1 MPILA
6 IDAGNT
12 RIKWG
17 LWEDRGFIAQG
28 ALLTARAGE
37 LADALHMLARPD
49 RVVGCSVAD
58 SQVRSQIDQALAAWG
73 ARPQWIVGRRT
84 QCGVVSRY
92 AEPEQLGAD
101 RWAALIGA
109 RVRHSGD
116 AVVVVNVGT
125 AVTIDALSA
134 EGEFLGG
141 LILPGPEL
149 MAEVLAT
156 GTAGLPR
163 QQGRFELFPTSTANA
178 IFSGSLQAVCGA
190 IERIERALAVAGP
203 AEPQIVMSGG
213 SGDLVASQLGR
224 PVTLAPNLVLEGLIA
239 VARS

>member
-28 ALLTARAGE
+28 SLLTARADE
-37 LADALHMLARPD
+37 LADALHMLSRPD
-49 RVVGCSVAD
+49 RVVGCSVA
-58 SQVRSQIDQALAAWG
+58 SAHVRSRIEQALAAWG
-73 ARPQWIVGRRT
+73 VRPEWIVSRRA

-92 AEPEQLGAD
+92 AEPAQLGGD

-109 RVRHSGD
+109 RARHSGGC
-116 AVVVVNVGT
+116 VVVNVGT

-149 MAEVLAT
+149 MAEALAT

-163 QQGRFELFPTSTANA
+163 QQGQFELFPTSTANA

-190 IERIERALAVAGP
+190 IERIERALAA
-203 AEPQIVMSGG
+203 AIQAQPQIVMSGG
-213 SGDLVASQLGR
+213 SGDLVASQLAR

>member
-28 ALLTARAGE
+28 SLLTARADE
-37 LADALHMLARPD
+37 LADALHMLARPA
-49 RVVGCSVAD
+49 RVVGCSVAGTK
-58 SQVRSQIDQALAAWG
+58 VRSRIEQALAAWG
-73 ARPQWIVGRRT
+73 VRPEWIVSRRT

-92 AEPEQLGAD
+92 AEPGQLGAD

-109 RVRHSGD
+109 RARHSG
-116 AVVVVNVGT
+116 ACVVVNVGT

-149 MAEVLAT
+149 MAEALAT

-163 QQGRFELFPTSTANA
+163 QQGQFELFPTSTANA

-190 IERIERALAVAGP
+190 IERIERALAA
-203 AEPQIVMSGG
+203 ASQAQPQIVMSGG
-213 SGDLVASQLGR
+213 SGDLVASQLAR
-224 PVTLAPNLVLEGLIA
+224 PITLAPNLVLEGLIA

>member
-37 LADALHMLARPD
+37 LADALHMLARPG
-49 RVVGCSVAD
+49 RAIGCSVAGTR
-58 SQVRSQIDQALAAWG
+58 VRGQIEQALAAWG
-73 ARPQWIVGRRT
+73 VRPEWVVSRRT

-92 AEPEQLGAD
+92 ADPGQLGAD

-109 RVRHSGD
+109 RMRCPGD
-116 AVVVVNVGT
+116 AAVVVNVGT
-125 AVTIDALSA
+125 AVTIDALDA
-134 EGEFLGG
+134 GGEFLGG

-149 MAEVLAT
+149 MAEALAS

-163 QQGRFELFPTSTANA
+163 ERGQFELFPTSTANA

-190 IERIERALAVAGP
+190 IERIERALAAAGHAHP
-203 AEPQIVMSGG
+203 HVVMSGG

-239 VARS
+239 IARS